1 MQNCISRRRF
11 GPISKKRIYKKHLWI
26 TLNEKEDLEKRA
38 NNSHHKLYYSYFLTG
53 LFLLLGYF
61 NYAQNQGFAKGRT
74 YVVDSIK
81 VTGLKSFNAQT
92 VISYSGLRKGQKI
105 SVPGEQV
112 SEIIN
117 KLWGLELF
125 SDINFYVIKVDG
137 EKIDLEIE
145 IEELPTLTE
154 VKVNGLK
161 KGKIETIIKDT
172 ELSAGKKLSESFLT
186 NTKNYIENKYK
197 KDGFLNTKVNLN
209 TILDTVGKNTYK
221 MVVNVDRGPRV
232 KIDKINFEGNE
243 IFKSPKLRSKLK
255 KTKHKRS
262 IRFWKKSKY
271 TENDFQEDLV
281 GLVNFYKEEGYR
293 DARIISDSLIRDE
306 NDSNSIS
313 LNLQIEEGKKYYF
326 GDINFIGN
334 TVYGDNTIQQI
345 LGLDKGDTYNGVLLK
360 KRIAD
365 TSKPDGNDITNLYQN
380 SGYLFSNINA
390 VEVSAVNDTIN
401 FEIRI
406 TEGKQA
412 NFNKIYVEGNTKTND
427 HVIYRELRTK
437 PGELYS
443 KDRLV
448 RTVRELGQLGFFDAE
463 QISPELENVNPN
475 DGTIDVKFD
484 LVESGA
490 SQIELQG
497 GYGQGGFI
505 GTLGLSF
512 NNFSMRN
519 IFDGKSYK
527 PLPMGDGQTLALRLQ
542 ASQFYNTYSFNF
554 SEPWLGGEQ
563 PVQFSTSLQHTI
575 QYRYDFFTG
584 LADRSQS
591 FQISGL
597 TVGLAKRLQVP
608 DDFFQLSQALS
619 YQYYNLKNY
628 YTGLFTFGDGEAK
641 NLAYT
646 ISLLRNNTRVNPI
659 FPTGGSTFTVSAKLT
674 PPYSLLSGRDFS
686 DLENQPEF
694 QDENGNPLFDKIDQE
709 RFRWLEFYKVK
720 FNGTWYTR
728 VFDDLILKTQ
738 ADFGFIGAYNKDRGN
753 IPFERFFL
761 GGDGMIS
768 YALDGRETIALRG
781 YPNQS
786 LSGNDGSVIY
796 NKFSLELRYPITLKP
811 SASIYALTFLEAG
824 NGYNSFR
831 EFDPFNSKRSA
842 GLGVRI
848 FMPAF
853 GLLGIDF
860 AYGFDNTNPN
870 STTPNGWETHFIIGQ
885 RF

>member
-1 MQNCISRRRF
+1 M
-11 GPISKKRIYKKHLWI
+11 
-26 TLNEKEDLEKRA
+26 LNEKEDLEKLA
-38 NNSHHKLYYSYFLTG
+38 NNSQIRPFYSYFFLG
-53 LFLLLGYF
+53 LFLLLGYSNF
-61 NYAQNQGFAKGRT
+61 AQTKGFVKGKSYIIDT
-74 YVVDSIK
+74 IK
-81 VTGLKSFNAQT
+81 VKGLKSFNAQT

-105 SVPGEQV
+105 SVPGEEV

-125 SDINFYVIKVDG
+125 SDINFYVTKVKG
-137 EKIDLEIE
+137 GAIDLEIE

-154 VKVNGLK
+154 VKVKGLK
-161 KGKIETIIKDT
+161 KGKIESILNDT
-172 ELSAGKKLSESFLT
+172 ELTAGKKLSESFLT

-197 KDGFLNTKVNLN
+197 KDGFLNTKVILN
-209 TILDTVGKNTYK
+209 TILDTVGKNTYR
-221 MVVNVDRGPRV
+221 MVVNVDKGPRV
-232 KIDKINFEGNE
+232 KINKINFEGNE
-243 IFKSPKLRSKLK
+243 IFKSFKLQNKLK
-255 KTKHKRS
+255 NTKPKKS
-262 IRFWKKSKY
+262 YRFWKKSKFDQK
-271 TENDFQEDLV
+271 EFDEDLV
-281 GLVNFYKEEGYR
+281 SLIDFYKEEGYR
-293 DARIISDSLIRDE
+293 DARVISDTLINE
-306 NDSNSIS
+306 EVNPNSVV
-313 LNLQIEEGKKYYF
+313 LNINIEEGKKYYF
-326 GDINFIGN
+326 GSINFIGN
-334 TVYGDNTIQQI
+334 TVYGNNIIQQI
-345 LGLDKGDTYNGVLLK
+345 LGLKKGDTYNGVLLK

-390 VEVSAVNDTIN
+390 VEVSAINDTIN

-463 QISPELENVNPN
+463 QINPEMENVNPN

-542 ASQFYNTYSFNF
+542 ASQFYSTYSFNF

-563 PVQFSTSLQHTI
+563 PVQLSTSLQHTI
-575 QYRYDFFTG
+575 QYRYDYFTG
-584 LADRSQS
+584 LADKTQS

-597 TVGLAKRLQVP
+597 TFGLAKRLRVP

-628 YTGLFTFGDGEAK
+628 YTGLFTFGDGEAN

-646 ISLLRNNTRVNPI
+646 ISLSRNNTRVNPI
-659 FPTGGSTFTVSAKLT
+659 FPTGGSTFNISGKFT
-674 PPYSLLSGRDFS
+674 PPYSLLTGRDYA
-686 DLENQPEF
+686 DLENQIEF
-694 QDENGNPLFDKIDQE
+694 QDENGNPLIDKIDQE
-709 RFRWLEFYKVK
+709 RFRWLEFYKIK

-738 ADFGFIGAYNKDRGN
+738 ADFGFIGSYNSDRGN

-761 GGDGMIS
+761 GGDGMVS

-824 NGYNSFR
+824 DGYNSFR

-842 GLGVRI
+842 GAGVRI

-860 AYGFDNTNPN
+860 GYGFDNANPN
-870 STTPNGWETHFIIGQ
+870 INTPNGWETHFIIGQ

>member
-1 MQNCISRRRF
+1 VI
-11 GPISKKRIYKKHLWI
+11 I
-26 TLNEKEDLEKRA
+26 LNEKEDLEKLA
-38 NNSHHKLYYSYFLTG
+38 NNSQIRPFYSYFFLG
-53 LFLLLGYF
+53 IFLLLGYSNF
-61 NYAQNQGFAKGRT
+61 AQTNGFVKGKSYIIDT
-74 YVVDSIK
+74 IK
-81 VTGLKSFNAQT
+81 VKGLKSFNAQT

-105 SVPGEQV
+105 SVPGEEV

-125 SDINFYVIKVDG
+125 SDINFYVTKVKG
-137 EKIDLEIE
+137 GAIDLEIE

-154 VKVNGLK
+154 VKVKGLK
-161 KGKIETIIKDT
+161 KGKIESIIKDT
-172 ELSAGKKLSESFLT
+172 ELTAGKKLSESFLT

-197 KDGFLNTKVNLN
+197 KDGFLNTKVILN
-209 TILDTVGKNTYK
+209 TILDTVGKNTYR
-221 MVVNVDRGPRV
+221 MVVNVDKGPRV
-232 KIDKINFEGNE
+232 KINKINFEGNE
-243 IFKSPKLRSKLK
+243 IFKSFKLQNKLK
-255 KTKHKRS
+255 NTKPKKS
-262 IRFWKKSKY
+262 YRFWKKSKFDQK
-271 TENDFQEDLV
+271 EFDEDLV
-281 GLVNFYKEEGYR
+281 GLIDFYKEEGYR
-293 DARIISDSLIRDE
+293 DARIISDTLINE
-306 NDSNSIS
+306 EMNPNSVVI
-313 LNLQIEEGKKYYF
+313 NINIEEGKKYYF
-326 GDINFIGN
+326 GSIDFIGN
-334 TVYGDNTIQQI
+334 TVYGNNIIQQI
-345 LGLDKGDTYNGVLLK
+345 LGLKKGDTYNGVLLK

-390 VEVSAVNDTIN
+390 VEVSAINDTIN

-463 QISPELENVNPN
+463 QINPEMENVNPN

-542 ASQFYNTYSFNF
+542 ASQFYSTYSFNF

-563 PVQFSTSLQHTI
+563 PVQLSTSLQHTI
-575 QYRYDFFTG
+575 QYRYDYFTG
-584 LADRSQS
+584 LADKTQS

-597 TVGLAKRLQVP
+597 TFGLAKRLRVP

-628 YTGLFTFGDGEAK
+628 YTGLFTFGDGEAN

-646 ISLLRNNTRVNPI
+646 ISLSRNNTRVNPI
-659 FPTGGSTFTVSAKLT
+659 FPTGGSTFNISGKFT
-674 PPYSLLSGRDFS
+674 PPYSLLTGRDYA
-686 DLENQPEF
+686 DLENQIEF
-694 QDENGNPLFDKIDQE
+694 QDENGNPLIDKIDQE
-709 RFRWLEFYKVK
+709 RFRWLEFYKIK

-738 ADFGFIGAYNKDRGN
+738 ADFGFIGSYNSDRGN

-761 GGDGMIS
+761 GGDGMVS

-824 NGYNSFR
+824 DGYNSFR
-831 EFDPFNSKRSA
+831 EFEPFNSKRSA
-842 GLGVRI
+842 GAGVRI

-860 AYGFDNTNPN
+860 GYGFDNANPN
-870 STTPNGWETHFIIGQ
+870 IDTPNGWETHFIIGQ

>member
-1 MQNCISRRRF
+1 M
-11 GPISKKRIYKKHLWI
+11 
-26 TLNEKEDLEKRA
+26 EKRV
-38 NNSHHKLYYSYFLTG
+38 NNSHLKSFYNYFLFG
-53 LFLLLGYF
+53 LFLLLGYS
-61 NYAQNQGFAKGRT
+61 NYAQTKGFVKGRT
-74 YVVDSIK
+74 YIIDTIK
-81 VTGLKSFNAQT
+81 VKGLKSFNAQT
-92 VISYSGLRKGQKI
+92 VISYSGIRKGQKI
-105 SVPGEQV
+105 SVPGEEI
-112 SEIIN
+112 SDIIN

-125 SDINFYVIKVDG
+125 SDINFYVTKVKGDT
-137 EKIDLEIE
+137 IDLEIE
-145 IEELPTLTE
+145 IEELPTLTD
-154 VKVNGLK
+154 VKIKGLK
-161 KGKIETIIKDT
+161 KGKIESIIKDT
-172 ELSAGKKLSESFLT
+172 ELTSGKKLSESFLT
-186 NTKNYIENKYK
+186 NTKNYIQNKYK
-197 KDGFLNTKVNLN
+197 KDGFLNTKVTLN

-232 KIDKINFEGNE
+232 KINKINFKGNE
-243 IFKSPKLRSKLK
+243 IFKTFKLQTKLK
-255 KTKHKRS
+255 NTKHKKS
-262 IRFWKKSKY
+262 FRFWKKSKFN
-271 TENDFQEDLV
+271 EKEFSEDLV
-281 GLVNFYKEEGYR
+281 SLVNFYKEEGYR
-293 DARIISDSLIRDE
+293 DARIISDTLIKYSD
-306 NDSNSIS
+306 DPNSVM
-313 LNLQIEEGKKYYF
+313 LNIELEEGKKYYF
-326 GDINFIGN
+326 GDIDFIGN
-334 TVYGDNTIQQI
+334 TIYGDNIIQQI
-345 LGLDKGDTYNGVLLK
+345 LGLKKGDSYNGVLLK

-406 TEGKQA
+406 SEGKQA

-463 QISPELENVNPN
+463 QINPEMENVNPN

-519 IFDGKSYK
+519 IFDSKSYK

-542 ASQFYNTYSFNF
+542 ASQFYSTYSFNF

-563 PVQFSTSLQHTI
+563 PVQLSTSLQHTI
-575 QYRYDFFTG
+575 QYRYDYFTG
-584 LADRSQS
+584 LADKTQS

-597 TVGLAKRLQVP
+597 TLGLAKRLRVP

-619 YQYYNLKNY
+619 YQYYNLQNY
-628 YTGLFTFGDGEAK
+628 YTGLFTFGDGEAN

-646 ISLLRNNTRVNPI
+646 ISLSRNNTRVNPI
-659 FPTGGSTFTVSAKLT
+659 FPTGGSSFVISGKFT
-674 PPYSLLSGRDFS
+674 PPYSLITGKDYS
-686 DLENQPEF
+686 DLENQAEF
-694 QDENGNPLFDKIDQE
+694 QDENGTPLIDQIDQE
-709 RFRWLEFYKVK
+709 RFRWLEFYKIK

-738 ADFGFIGAYNKDRGN
+738 ADFGFIGSYNKDRGN

-761 GGDGMIS
+761 GGDGMVS

-796 NKFSLELRYPITLKP
+796 NKFSIELRYPITLKP

-824 NGYNSFR
+824 NGYNRFR
-831 EFDPFNSKRSA
+831 DFDPFNSKRSA
-842 GLGVRI
+842 GAGVRI

-860 AYGFDNTNPN
+860 GYGFDNPNPN
-870 STTPNGWETHFIIGQ
+870 ITTPNGWETHFIIGQ

>member
-1 MQNCISRRRF
+1 M
-11 GPISKKRIYKKHLWI
+11 
-26 TLNEKEDLEKRA
+26 EKRA
-38 NNSHHKLYYSYFLTG
+38 NNSHHKSYYSYFLLG
-53 LFLLLGYF
+53 LFLLLGYS
-61 NYAQNQGFAKGRT
+61 NYAQTEGFIKGRT

-81 VTGLKSFNAQT
+81 VSGLKSFNAQT

-125 SDINFYVIKVDG
+125 SDINFYVTKVNG

-145 IEELPTLTE
+145 IEELPTLTD

-172 ELSAGKKLSESFLT
+172 ELTAGKKLSESFLT

-197 KDGFLNTKVNLN
+197 KDGFLNTKVTLN

-232 KIDKINFEGNE
+232 KIDNINFEGNE
-243 IFKSPKLRSKLK
+243 IFKSSKLRSKLK
-255 KTKHKRS
+255 NTKHKTS
-262 IRFWKKSKY
+262 KRFWKKSKFV
-271 TENDFQEDLV
+271 EKDFQEDLV

-293 DARIISDSLIRDE
+293 DARVISDTLIKDE
-306 NDSNSIS
+306 NDPNSIT
-313 LNLQIEEGKKYYF
+313 LNLEVEEGKKYYF
-326 GDINFIGN
+326 GDIDFIGN
-334 TVYGDNTIQQI
+334 TVYGDNIIQQI
-345 LGLDKGDTYNGVLLK
+345 LGLKKGDTYNGVLLK

-406 TEGKQA
+406 TEGKPA

-463 QISPELENVNPN
+463 QINPELENVNPN

-641 NLAYT
+641 NFAYT

-659 FPTGGSTFTVSAKLT
+659 FPIGGSTFTISAKLT
-674 PPYSLLSGRDFS
+674 PPYSLISGRDFS

-694 QDENGNPLFDKIDQE
+694 QDENGNPLVDKIDQE

-761 GGDGMIS
+761 GGDGMVS